1 MEIIKKETL
10 RFSDRET
17 QHLDMALMLM
27 ENVANN
33 ATHPKLIHLAGPVVE
48 SLAVIFDNFI
58 ETEEEE

>member
-1 MEIIKKETL
+1 MEIIKKESL

-33 ATHPKLIHLAGPVVE
+33 ATHPQLVQLAGQAVV
-48 SLAVIFDNFI
+48 SLVTILDNFVEI
-58 ETEEEE
+58 EEE

>member
-27 ENVANN
+27 ENIANN
-33 ATHPKLIHLAGPVVE
+33 ATHPQLVQLAGQAVK
-48 SLAVIFDNFI
+48 SLATIFDEFI
-58 ETEEEE
+58 ECEEEE